1 MHLHPGHRRLCM
13 ADCILAY
20 SLPGKVCVRKHKVK
34 TVIKVLLCH
43 AYQLLA
49 SPTPLSLSVGK
60 RQGICLRQTKDSG
73 RIVGS
78 CQVSCRVVSLAE
90 TSQIDACH
98 CRGSSDTPCARPDAG
113 S

>member
-34 TVIKVLLCH
+34 TVIKVFRCH

-49 SPTPLSLSVGK
+49 SPTSLSLSVGK
-60 RQGICLRQTKDSG
+60 RQSMCLGQTMNSG
-73 RIVGS
+73 RIIGS
-78 CQVSCRVVSLAE
+78 CQVSCSVVGRDESNRRVPLP
-90 TSQIDACH
+90 
-98 CRGSSDTPCARPDAG
+98 RLSDTPCARPDSG